1 MTNVIRKFSIWI
13 LWPSLVAFSA
23 LATAGNME
31 LGKQKSAQCVACH
44 GPDGNSVNPQWP
56 KIAGQ
61 SAQYIIKQLNFFKNN
76 ERINPLMNLQALRLS
91 EEDINNLAAHY
102 ETQTTSPGAAD
113 ESLFE
118 LGQSIYR
125 GGNPKVG
132 VPACIS
138 CHGPNGAGNPA
149 AGFPKLSYQHATY
162 TAARLKKYRSGEK
175 YSGAEI
181 MNGVSTFL
189 SDQDIEAVAS
199 YIQGLH

>member
-1 MTNVIRKFSIWI
+1 M
-13 LWPSLVAFSA
+13 
-23 LATAGNME
+23 
-31 LGKQKSAQCVACH
+31 
-44 GPDGNSVNPQWP
+44 
-56 KIAGQ
+56 
-61 SAQYIIKQLNFFKNN
+61 
-76 ERINPLMNLQALRLS
+76 S
-91 EEDINNLAAHY
+91 EEDINNLAAHF

-113 ESLFE
+113 ENLFE